1 MARRR
6 GGGWQYFFS
15 GTRRVAVAGSWGG
28 RVGDEAVRA
37 SGQRGSAFSDQLFRE
52 FSCGKN
58 LSIIRITC
66 GER

>member
-1 MARRR
+1 
-6 GGGWQYFFS
+6 
-15 GTRRVAVAGSWGG
+15 VAGSWGG